1 MRVKTGQHDQKSQ
14 LFQKL
19 QDTFWLIFVP
29 KTSIKDP
36 MAFNPKINPGEAEEF
51 KDCQEK
57 SVQLY

>member
-19 QDTFWLIFVP
+19 WDTFWLIFVR

-36 MAFNPKINPGEAEEF
+36 MAFNPKINPGEAE
-51 KDCQEK
+51 KY
-57 SVQLY
+57 VQLY